1 MEVVIVGAGTFG
13 ASLAW
18 RLALAGETVTLVD
31 QFEPG
36 DRRATSGGETR
47 LIRCSH
53 GADADYTAMARR
65 AQALWRELEAESG
78 EDLMVECGV
87 AWFAHGDDG
96 WEAASERAMAAQG
109 IPCERIDVAEA
120 ARLFPSFRGDD
131 LASVLLEPDAGVL
144 RAQRAV
150 RALAARAA
158 AHGARIVRA
167 RARPDQGGSDP
178 PHPDQGGSAPP
189 RRDHGG
195 ANPAAPRRDQGG
207 SDPPWLR
214 SGAVVLDDGMRL
226 EGDAVVWACG
236 CWLAGLFGPLVRL
249 AVTRQELLFVDGGP
263 AWRAAGVPGW
273 VDYDRAMYGTADLD
287 GLGVKAALDVEGPP
301 LDPDA
306 ELDDEPTTEPAVRAY
321 LRDRFPALE
330 HAPLAEARACRYEL
344 SPDSHFVAARH
355 PGHDRVWLV
364 GGGSGHGFKHGPAMA
379 ERVIAAIS
387 GDEPLPERFGLGE
400 RAPARSLRTAG
411 SGVRT

>member
-18 RLALAGETVTLVD
+18 LLARAGERVTLVD

-65 AQALWRELEAESG
+65 ARTLWRELESESG
-78 EDLMVECGV
+78 EELMVECGV
-87 AWFAHGDDG
+87 AWFAHAADG
-96 WEAASERAMAAQG
+96 WEAASERTMAAQG
-109 IPCERIDVAEA
+109 IPAERLEVAEA
-120 ARLFPSFRGDD
+120 ARRFPSFRGDD
-131 LASVLLEPDAGVL
+131 VSFVLLEPEAGVV

-150 RALAARAA
+150 RALASAAA
-158 AHGARIVRA
+158 AHGATIVRA
-167 RARPDQGGSDP
+167 RALRGSDPPYITGSQGGSDP
-178 PHPDQGGSAPP
+178 PQVA
-189 RRDHGG
+189 
-195 ANPAAPRRDQGG
+195 
-207 SDPPWLR
+207 LE
-214 SGAVVLDDGMRL
+214 DGTRL
-226 EGDAVVWACG
+226 ESDVVVWACG
-236 CWLAGLFGPLVRL
+236 GWLAGLFGGLVQL

-263 AWRAAGVPGW
+263 AWRAPGVPAW

-287 GLGVKAALDVEGPP
+287 GLGVKAALDTDGPP

-306 ELDDEPTTEPAVRAY
+306 ELDDTPTTEPAVRAY

-330 HAPLAEARACRYEL
+330 HAPLTEARACRYEL
-344 SPDSHFVAARH
+344 TPDSHFIAGRH
-355 PGHDRVWLV
+355 PEHPDVWLL

-379 ERVIAAIS
+379 ERVMAAMT
-387 GDEPLPERFGLGE
+387 GGEPLPPRFAPGE
-400 RAPARSLRTAG
+400 RAPARSMRTAG
-411 SGVRT
+411 AGVRG

>member
-1 MEVVIVGAGTFG
+1 MEVVVVGAGTFG

-18 RLALAGETVTLVD
+18 RLARAGDTVTLVD

-47 LIRCSH
+47 LIRSSH
-53 GADADYTAMARR
+53 GGDAEYTAMAWR
-65 AQALWRELEAESG
+65 ARELWRELEAETG
-78 EDLMVECGV
+78 EALMVGCGV
-87 AWFAHGDDG
+87 AWFAHGEDG
-96 WEAASERAMAAQG
+96 WETASERAMAGHG
-109 IPCERIDVAEA
+109 IPCERLDAAEG

-131 LASVLLEPDAGVL
+131 VAFVLLETEAGVV

-150 RALAARAA
+150 LARARLAAAR
-158 AHGARIVRA
+158 GATFVRG
-167 RARPDQGGSDP
+167 RARPDGDAVTV
-178 PHPDQGGSAPP
+178 D
-189 RRDHGG
+189 G
-195 ANPAAPRRDQGG
+195 ARI
-207 SDPPWLR
+207 
-214 SGAVVLDDGMRL
+214 

-236 CWLAGLFGPLVRL
+236 GWLAGLFPGLVHL
-249 AVTRQELLFVDGGP
+249 SVTRQELLFVDGGP
-263 AWRAAGVPGW
+263 GWRADGVPGW

-306 ELDDEPTTEPAVRAY
+306 VLGGGATTEPAVRAY

-330 HAPLAEARACRYEL
+330 HAPLNEVRACRYEL
-344 SPDSHFVAARH
+344 SADSHFIAARH
-355 PGHDRVWLV
+355 PEHANVWVV

-379 ERVIAAIS
+379 ERTIAAIR
-387 GDEPLPERFGLGE
+387 GAEPLPECFGLGE